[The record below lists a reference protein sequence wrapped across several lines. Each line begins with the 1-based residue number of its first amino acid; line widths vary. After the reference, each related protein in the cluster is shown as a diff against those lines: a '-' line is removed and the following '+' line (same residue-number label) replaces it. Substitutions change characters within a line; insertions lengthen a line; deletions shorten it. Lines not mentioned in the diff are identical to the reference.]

1 LKLLSL
7 LIVIGIVFLYR
18 FIKPDLDEPK
28 YKRSEYIDYYIDT
41 NGDIVYH
48 KSIDSFV

>member
-1 LKLLSL
+1 MKLISL

-18 FIKPDLDEPK
+18 MMPNAKQST
-28 YKRSEYIDYYIDT
+28 RSEYIDYYIDT

-48 KSIDSFV
+48 KKIDTFI